1 MTENWVCSLS
11 HVSPKPWLFILWIFW
26 GAIWLGAALWTAGFR
41 RRPVEQSE
49 WRLSRLSLVVVLIPA
64 LFLWTRPA
72 GWLHRPLLSG
82 FFVLPGLLV
91 CALGMAFSFW
101 ARFSLNRNWSGM
113 AVIRSGHE
121 LVEKGPYRYVRHPIY
136 SGLLLSLAGTAL
148 AQGLPLRWVGVWL
161 LSLLAVWFKIL
172 GEERL
177 LAERFGEEF
186 KAFRQSTPALLPRLT
201 RRRGQALL
209 P

>member
-1 MTENWVCSLS
+1 MTENQAHSLS
-11 HVSPKPWLFILWIFW
+11 YVSPEPWLFILWIFW

-49 WRLSRLSLVVVLIPA
+49 WRLSLVVVLIPA
-64 LFLWTRPA
+64 LFLWTRTA
-72 GWLHRPLLSG
+72 GWLHRPHLPG